1 MYCYR
6 CGNQIPDNSS
16 YCNRCGTKIQT
27 VVENVRRPNIPVPP
41 PRPPRRHPV
50 IESRPIGRIIEETD
64 EQYDETIDMEETRAQ
79 YDDIGDKIIFRIN
92 QTFYPVAVSY
102 FISIL
107 ATGLVTVIVSYLA
120 LSFFVVLAFGVVFFI
135 PSILKHIR
143 LTYTFYTLTPTKL
156 EIQTGLLSKSRR
168 NVPLRHIQD
177 VFVSE
182 TFKERLIGIG
192 DIMIDTAA
200 SESTIRLDNVHEPR
214 KYADLILE
222 QLHRW
227 N

>member
-27 VVENVRRPNIPVPP
+27 VVENVRRPKIPVPP

-50 IESRPIGRIIEETD
+50 IESRPVGRIIEETD
-64 EQYDETIDMEETRAQ
+64 EQYDETIDAQETRAQ
-79 YDDIGDKIIFRIN
+79 YDEIGDKIIFRIN

-102 FISIL
+102 FLSIII
-107 ATGLVTVIVSYLA
+107 TVVVGIIVHYLV
-120 LSFFVVLAFGVVFFI
+120 LSSFVTLVFGIVFFI

-143 LTYTFYTLTPTKL
+143 LTATFYTLTPTKL

-214 KYADLILE
+214 RYADMILE

>member
-1 MYCYR
+1 
-6 CGNQIPDNSS
+6 
-16 YCNRCGTKIQT
+16 
-27 VVENVRRPNIPVPP
+27 
-41 PRPPRRHPV
+41 
-50 IESRPIGRIIEETD
+50 
-64 EQYDETIDMEETRAQ
+64 MEETRAQ
-79 YDDIGDKIIFRIN
+79 YDEIGDKIIFRIN

-102 FISIL
+102 FLSIIS
-107 ATGLVTVIVSYLA
+107 TGLVTVVVSYLA
-120 LSFFVVLAFGVVFFI
+120 LSFIVVLAFGFVFFI

>member
-1 MYCYR
+1 MFCYR

-27 VVENVRRPNIPVPP
+27 VVENVRKPNIPVPP

-50 IESRPIGRIIEETD
+50 IESRPVGRIIEETD
-64 EQYDETIDMEETRAQ
+64 EQYDETIDMEESRAQ

-102 FISIL
+102 ILSIL
-107 ATGLVTVIVSYLA
+107 ATSLVYFIVRYLA
-120 LSFFVVLAFGVVFFI
+120 LSFYVTVVFAAVFFI
-135 PSILKHIR
+135 PSFLKHIR

-214 KYADLILE
+214 KYADMILE